1 MKLRAVV
8 LTLVLSGMVGQL
20 ANAAPSVYLKL
31 KANGAEI
38 LGDSPVASLGRAD
51 SIQCLSF
58 SMGVSVPRAAGGQ
71 LAGKRQYEPLVITKP
86 LDRSSV
92 LLLKALT
99 DNQVCECEFRFFRPG
114 QAGADQHYYTVTL
127 GNAYI
132 SAVHQRVPESGAGVV
147 EEVEFTYEDITWTWV
162 DGGLQHQDKVTSLAA
177 GGGATSVPLS
187 VTKPVPPFRPR
198 IQGTP
203 KPKPEG

>member
-1 MKLRAVV
+1 MTRRLLTTVMALCV
-8 LTLVLSGMVGQL
+8 LASV

-31 KANGAEI
+31 KANGNEI
-38 LGDSPVASLGRAD
+38 LGGSPVASLGREG

-58 SMGVSVPRAAGGQ
+58 SMGVSAPRTASGQ
-71 LAGKRQYEPLVITKP
+71 LTGKRQYEPLVITKP

-99 DNQVCECEFRFFRPG
+99 GNEVCECEFRFFRPG
-114 QAGADQHYYTVTL
+114 QAGAEQHYYTVTL
-127 GNAYI
+127 GNAYL
-132 SAVHQRVPESGAGVV
+132 SAVRQRVPEPGAGVV

-162 DGGLQHQDKVTSLAA
+162 DGGLQHQDKVTNLAA
-177 GGGATSVPLS
+177 SSGAASVPLS
-187 VTKPVPPFRPR
+187 DAKPVPPIRPR
-198 IQGTP
+198 IQGAL